1 MTKHDTHRHIPF
13 EGVSN
18 FRDLGGYRTHDNRRL
33 KWRKLYRSDRL
44 SDFTAADLQ
53 RFSQLHVTRSIDFRG
68 TAEADASDYSIA
80 HLQRISIPI
89 EPKVVQSL
97 AGLMASGNGLDAAT
111 AHALMEQTYVGFVH
125 SNAAQYRHFFDE
137 VLADESA
144 LVFHCTAGKDRTGF
158 AAAMLLELLG
168 VDRDTIMHDYMLTN
182 DFYKPVAKASGH
194 PLPAEVLSVLWR
206 VTPSFMQAAYDEIDT
221 DFGGVAQFLED
232 HIGLDAHARQT
243 LKQRL
248 LEPAA

>member
-33 KWRKLYRSDRL
+33 KWHKLYRSDRL
-44 SDFTAADLQ
+44 SDFTGADLQ
-53 RFSQLHVTRSIDFRG
+53 RFSQLHITHSVDFRG
-68 TAEADASDYSIA
+68 TAEADASDYSIP
-80 HLQRISIPI
+80 HLQRIAIPI

-97 AGLMASGNGLDAAT
+97 SGLMATGNGLNAAT
-111 AHALMEQTYVGFVH
+111 AHQLMEETYVGFVH
-125 SNAAQYRHFFDE
+125 FNAAQYRHFFDA
-137 VLADESA
+137 VLANESA

-158 AAAMLLELLG
+158 AAALLLELLG
-168 VDRDTIMHDYMLTN
+168 VDRPTIMHDYMLTN

-194 PLPAEVLSVLWR
+194 QLPAEVLSVLWR
-206 VTPSFMQAAYDEIDT
+206 VTPSFLEAAYQEIDS
-221 DFGGVAQFLED
+221 DFGGVAQFLEE
-232 HIGLDAHARQT
+232 HIGLDAHARDT

-248 LEPAA
+248 LEPAS